1 MKALDTI
8 TLIIVIIGG
17 IVWGLIGLFNWN
29 LVAAIFDGEAGM
41 SAISR
46 IIYIIV
52 GLSALWQIMP
62 LSRSM
67 SSS

>member
-8 TLIIVIIGG
+8 TLIIIIIGG
-17 IVWGLIGLFNWN
+17 IVWGLFGLFSWN
-29 LVAAIFDGEAGM
+29 LITAIFGDA
-41 SAISR
+41 SVITR